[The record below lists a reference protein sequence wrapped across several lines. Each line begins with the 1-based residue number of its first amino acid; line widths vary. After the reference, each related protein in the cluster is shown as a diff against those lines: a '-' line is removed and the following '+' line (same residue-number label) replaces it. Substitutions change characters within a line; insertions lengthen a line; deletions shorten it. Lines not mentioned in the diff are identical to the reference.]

1 MSILIACPCF
11 GGKLEAEFMQSVLV
25 LIDMFRENNIKY
37 ELQFLANESLISRAR
52 NSFINKFYE
61 TTTFSHLLF
70 LDADLIFNPI
80 SILTLIKH
88 NKELIGCPY
97 AKKKYN
103 WKKIINYFKTH
114 EDITEQEILDKG
126 LVHFTDA
133 NYNFDKQSSKQGSLF
148 QCKDIPTG
156 CMLIRRS
163 VITALIMK
171 YPERKYI
178 NNIAGQSGNY
188 YYDFFATG
196 VVNGIYLSEDYYF
209 CHLCR
214 QAGIK
219 AWLETGYTIGHIGR
233 EIFYT
238 NLEEQLKSNKM
249 DNLNSDKLLLKALGA
264 S

>member
-25 LIDMFRENNIKY
+25 LVDILRENNIKY

-61 TTTFSHLLF
+61 NPQYSHLLF

-80 SILTLIKH
+80 SILSLLKH
-88 NKELIGCPY
+88 DKELIGCPY

-103 WKKIINYFKTH
+103 WKKIINYFKH
-114 EDITEQEILDKG
+114 NPEPTEKEILDKG
-126 LVHFTDA
+126 LAMFTDA

-148 QCKDIPTG
+148 QSKDIPTG

-178 NNIAGQSGNY
+178 NNIAGQSGDY
-188 YYDFFATG
+188 YYDFFGVG
-196 VVNGIYLSEDYYF
+196 VVNNIYLSEDYYF

-214 QAGIK
+214 EAGVK
-219 AWLETGYTIGHIGR
+219 AWLETGFTIGHIGR

-238 NLEEQLKSNKM
+238 NLAEQLENNKM
-249 DNLNSDKLLLKALGA
+249 DNLNSDKLLLKALSA
-264 S
+264 D